1 MGGDADLGKGDTVGM
16 ILITMEAQVGP
27 ELEPRLIRAFNHAMN
42 NHPPGVVQSLLTRDA
57 QEPTIWRILT
67 IWESREMLEAHYK
80 SGAIMPSAHVF
91 HLAELV
97 PVGRSSEII
106 AMDVTMIVPPQH
118 EQNDSMN
125 DTMS

>member
-1 MGGDADLGKGDTVGM
+1 MGM
-16 ILITMEAQVGP
+16 ILITMEAQVAP

-57 QEPTIWRILT
+57 QEPTIWRVLT
-67 IWESREMLEAHYK
+67 IWESQETLEAHYK

-91 HLAELV
+91 HLVELE
-97 PVGRSSEII
+97 PVGTSSEII
-106 AMDVTMIVPPQH
+106 ATDAIVTVPPQH

-125 DTMS
+125 DTMR